1 MYKKYKP
8 WIIIGVVAI
17 MILSVVM
24 MVVIGRNGNDYYG
37 YDYDEGYS
45 DNGYYEEDG
54 VRDEWGAQPGEINDD
69 IESAAGSMEKRA
81 MKVDTADMLASNS
94 QAPAP
99 SVVEYDLEKRPVYAG
114 EIIEMVKKDGTIV
127 ISGEKPVDIYSQAK
141 QRAFSVGGSVSNYN
155 SETSTY
161 NGMKYQTIT
170 CTLVVPTS
178 EFSQVFDYVL
188 TLGEEKNS
196 NINEVKV
203 TEEYYGLKDDLN
215 NRKRA
220 IAELEKIYA
229 KAKNVEDSLSV
240 YYQIQD
246 IQREVDRIQ
255 GKMNYLQTVSSE
267 SRIHMTITQP
277 DEDSVTPPTTSRF
290 MRGLQRLWNDIQDGV
305 IWLIG
310 FLIMLVF
317 IGIVVFLLV
326 LLGIFIYRK
335 VKSSLGN
342 KQIE

>member
-8 WIIIGVVAI
+8 WIIIGVVVI
-17 MILSVVM
+17 MIVSVVM
-24 MVVIGRNGNDYYG
+24 MVAISSNNGDYYG
-37 YDYDEGYS
+37 YDQDI
-45 DNGYYEEDG
+45 DNGYYSEGGGARDKWATDDRIEVAYDAEEY
-54 VRDEWGAQPGEINDD
+54 AD
-69 IESAAGSMEKRA
+69 IEVVKMKAEPGTFAMSSSAP
-81 MKVDTADMLASNS
+81 T
-94 QAPAP
+94 P
-99 SVVEYDLEKRPVYAG
+99 SVVEIDMNHLNNRAVYAG
-114 EIIEMVKKDGTIV
+114 EIGKMIKKDATMSIQGANPF
-127 ISGEKPVDIYSQAK
+127 EIYSQARMK
-141 QRAFSVGGSVSNYN
+141 ALAVGGGVTDYN
-155 SETSTY
+155 ENHS
-161 NGMKYQTIT
+161 KYDDVDYITIS
-170 CTLVVPTS
+170 CTLTIPTGD
-178 EFSQVFDYVL
+178 FDNLLNAIREMGDV
-188 TLGEEKNS
+188 TDQ
-196 NINEVKV
+196 NISTDDV
-203 TEEYYGLKDDLN
+203 TAEYYDLQSDLA

-277 DEDSVTPPTTSRF
+277 DEDTVTPPTTSRF

-305 IWLIG
+305 VWLIG

-317 IGIVVFLLV
+317 IGIVAFLLV

-342 KQIE
+342 KQLE